1 MFTLT
6 VSLDSLS
13 MYIVAADILILLSYI
28 LFIFNKKRTL
38 QRATDRITNFIRE
51 YFLNTGVEVQ
61 VNCFKL
67 QDSPHFVAII
77 ESAPLKRFRFSNV
90 LESNLITHL
99 LSITGNVVEKI
110 YWRFPVQFQK
120 NVLLEGGASGLES
133 DDEYFSEVHTLTK
146 SEYSVS
152 EVSWSEFEA
161 QKKTQA
167 NIEDVVKPEN

>member
-13 MYIVAADILILLSYI
+13 MYIVAADVLILLSYI
-28 LFIFNKKRTL
+28 LFIFNKKRKL
-38 QRATDRITNFIRE
+38 QRATDRITDFIRE

-67 QDSPHFVAII
+67 QDSQHFVAII

-90 LESNLITHL
+90 LESNLITHI

-110 YWRFPVQFQK
+110 YWRFPVQLQK
-120 NVLLEGGASGLES
+120 NPLLEEGKHVLES
-133 DDEYFSEVHTLTK
+133 DDDYFSEVHTLTK
-146 SEYSVS
+146 AEYSVA
-152 EVSWSEFEA
+152 EVSWSEFDA
-161 QKKTQA
+161 QKKVESITEKTSQT
-167 NIEDVVKPEN
+167 

>member
-1 MFTLT
+1 M
-6 VSLDSLS
+6 
-13 MYIVAADILILLSYI
+13 
-28 LFIFNKKRTL
+28 FNKKRKL
-38 QRATDRITNFIRE
+38 QAATNRIADFIRE

-67 QDSPHFVAII
+67 QDSQHFVAII

-90 LESNLITHL
+90 LESNLITHI
-99 LSITGNVVEKI
+99 LSITGSVVEKI

-120 NVLLEGGASGLES
+120 NVLLESGASTLES

-161 QKKTQA
+161 QKKAQA
-167 NIEDVVKPEN
+167 TPEDSNKQKDHH